1 MPEFSLAVILSA
13 ATLVAVIVAIFI
25 VIGMSRRQESDPR
38 SIAQELDMKHLL
50 MIKDVNS
57 GLNTLGDRLSASQTD
72 LLERLRATV
81 SNELTQTRS
90 TVGALQVKQVE
101 ELSATRENTALKL
114 SEMSAEL
121 QAKHELLRNE
131 VITRIL
137 QTLAEQNRAEQELIQ
152 TTMRN
157 ASAQI
162 AASME
167 LLAKSTES
175 RLEQISGKVTER
187 LDEGFKKTNETFVSV
202 MTRLAT
208 IDEAQRKI
216 DSLTTNV
223 VSLQELL
230 GDKRSRGA
238 FGEVQLE
245 SLVRNILPEI
255 AYEFQYTFKSNG
267 VRADCVLKLPEPT
280 GMVAVD
286 AKFPLE
292 NYQRMFEIGLGEAD
306 RAFAQRQ
313 FRADVKKHV
322 EDIAAKYI
330 IAGETSDGAVM
341 FVPAE
346 AVFAEIHGYHPELVD
361 FAMQRR
367 VWIVSPTTLMAVLN
381 TARAVMKDVATREQ
395 VHIIKDELGKLGKDF
410 QRFDQR
416 MKKLA
421 DHIRLAHQD
430 AEEVRVSSDK
440 ITRRFT
446 QIERVELDR
455 PDQIRSLEEVLLE
468 TAQDDEGAPD
478 ATRA

>member
-1 MPEFSLAVILSA
+1 MPELSVALIVSAATLLAVIL
-13 ATLVAVIVAIFI
+13 LIFI
-25 VIGMSRRQESDPR
+25 VSSMARRQVSHPESLAR
-38 SIAQELDMKHLL
+38 VLQEKHLAML
-50 MIKDVNS
+50 KDLNA
-57 GLNTLGDRLSASQTD
+57 GLNALGDRLSASQAE
-72 LLERLRATV
+72 LSERLRNTV
-81 SNELTQTRS
+81 SQELIQTR
-90 TVGALQVKQVE
+90 TALATLQLKQAE
-101 ELSATRENTALKL
+101 ELSANRETLTQRLAQMNT
-114 SEMSAEL
+114 EL
-121 QAKHELLRNE
+121 QGKHDQLRTE
-131 VITRIL
+131 VLTRIL

-157 ASAQI
+157 ATAQL

-167 LLAKSTES
+167 LLSKTTDT
-175 RLEQISGKVTER
+175 RLEQISGRVSER
-187 LDEGFKKTNETFVSV
+187 LEEGFKKTNETFASV
-202 MTRLAT
+202 MARLAT
-208 IDEAQRKI
+208 IDEAQKKI
-216 DSLTTNV
+216 DGLTTNV

-245 SLVRNILPEI
+245 NLVRNILPEV

-267 VRADCVLKLPEPT
+267 ARADCVLKLPEPT

-286 AKFPLE
+286 SKFPME
-292 NYQRMFEIGLGEAD
+292 NYHRMFEPGVSEAD
-306 RAFAQRQ
+306 RAVAKRQ

-322 EDIAAKYI
+322 EDIASKYI

-346 AVFAEIHGYHPELVD
+346 AVFAEIHAYHAEVVD

-410 QRFDQR
+410 SRFDAR

-421 DHIRLAHQD
+421 DHIRQAHED
-430 AEEVRVSSDK
+430 AQQVQISSDK
-440 ITRRFT
+440 IARRFS
-446 QIERVELDR
+446 QIERVELDQLEQVR
-455 PDQIRSLEEVLLE
+455 EFERALLDSPQEDESGTGEPRS
-468 TAQDDEGAPD
+468 
-478 ATRA
+478 